1 MVRPLGQRI
10 IRYRPRLREIAR
22 IPVEIDKIGIA
33 RGSRRSFQFILYRA
47 KCTRGMDII
56 EAVIIIRW
64 LGIIALFN
72 NENIVIGAKRPN
84 GFDEIGDLPFGC
96 TILISA

>member
-33 RGSRRSFQFILYRA
+33 RDSRRSFQFILDRA

-56 EAVIIIRW
+56 EAVIMI
-64 LGIIALFN
+64 
-72 NENIVIGAKRPN
+72 
-84 GFDEIGDLPFGC
+84 
-96 TILISA
+96 